1 MPPPD
6 TIPPNLRKPK
16 FNKPAAAAAAITE
29 GTVDKIMSWEYSQIL
44 KSSQTEKIEV
54 RCQKVL

>member
-16 FNKPAAAAAAITE
+16 FNKPAAAAAITE

-54 RCQKVL
+54 RCQKVK